1 VPRLRFGQDDVRFEL
16 RRVRCGLPTI
26 RALAPAIV
34 YRGAAELHETR
45 DCKQIIAV
53 TPRTEP
59 L

>member
-1 VPRLRFGQDDVRFEL
+1 MSE
-16 RRVRCGLPTI
+16 LPTI
-26 RALAPAIV
+26 RALATAIV